1 MIDNIN
7 TKPKNKSMVVLG
19 VDPGL
24 SMTGWGVI
32 VKEAN
37 GSLVLKNYGCITTKP
52 SSPLIERL
60 KNIYF
65 TLDKVISDYNPEVM
79 AIEELFFA
87 KEARTIASVGQA
99 RGAIL
104 ITAGLKNLAVFEYN
118 PRHVKMALTGYGSAD
133 KNQIQNMVKIVLAMK
148 EIPKP
153 DDAADA
159 LALAICHLNTNNFK
173 SKINYDNASKR

>member
-1 MIDNIN
+1 MIDES
-7 TKPKNKSMVVLG
+7 KNKSTIVLG

-32 VKEAN
+32 IRGTN
-37 GSLVLKNYGCITTKP
+37 DRLVLKNYGCIKTKP

-65 TLDKVISDYNPEVM
+65 TLNKVIEEYSPEVM
-79 AIEELFFA
+79 AIEELFFS

-104 ITAGLKNLAVFEYN
+104 ITAGLKNLPVYEYN

-133 KNQIQNMVKIVLAMK
+133 KKQIQQMVKIILAMK
-148 EIPKP
+148 EIPQP

-159 LALAICHLNTNNFK
+159 LALAICHINTSNFK
-173 SKINYDNASKR
+173 LKANI